1 MIRVLVVDD
10 HSIVRAGLAHL
21 LGTAADVACVGTE
34 ADGRAGLAAV
44 AALRPDV
51 VLLDLSMPVLDGVEV
66 IRALRAAG
74 DPVRVLV
81 LTSFADADLVLA
93 AVHAGADGYLLKQ
106 SEAESVLD
114 GVRAVVRGDAP
125 VDPGVARSLLSEVRG
140 RAAADPLTERERE
153 VLELIRQG
161 QPNKSI
167 ARRLAISERTVKAHV
182 THILQRLGVA
192 DRTQAALWAERHRQ
206 GGGPPVSPARGVSR
220 SGGAAP

>member
-10 HSIVRAGLAHL
+10 HAIVRAGLAHL
-21 LGTAADVACVGTE
+21 LGTAADVVCVGTE

-74 DPVRVLV
+74 NPVRVLV

-106 SEAESVLD
+106 SEAETVLD
-114 GVRAVVRGDAP
+114 GVRAVVRGEAP

-140 RAAADPLTERERE
+140 RAQADPLTERERE

-161 QPNKSI
+161 QPNKTI

-192 DRTQAALWAERHRQ
+192 DRTQAALWAERQRQ
-206 GGGPPVSPARGVSR
+206 GAGRP
-220 SGGAAP
+220 